1 MALHDEATGYCK
13 GCNRQVMIRRRGTN
27 HILHLL
33 LTLCTFGIWLVVWVL
48 AGIKIGGWRCS
59 TCGRKASRAL
69 FA

>member
-1 MALHDEATGYCK
+1 MAVHDESTGYCK

-33 LTLCTFGIWLVVWVL
+33 LTLCTGVWLVVWVL

-59 TCGRKASRAL
+59 TCGRRASRAL